1 MTITPTP
8 ERYVYDVASESN
20 PADSYRVDLLAN
32 NGAGACSCTDFS
44 ARRQPALRNG
54 AMPITPETVCK
65 HLKAAHT
72 HFLRGILKALAAEE
86 NNGP

>member
-1 MTITPTP
+1 MNVQPTN
-8 ERYVYDVASESN
+8 ERYVYEAGSETE
-20 PADSYRVDLLAN
+20 ARTYRVDLLAN
-32 NGAGACSCTDFS
+32 DGAGCCSCTDFS

-54 AMPITPETVCK
+54 AVPLTDACVCK
-65 HLKAAHT
+65 HLRAAHT